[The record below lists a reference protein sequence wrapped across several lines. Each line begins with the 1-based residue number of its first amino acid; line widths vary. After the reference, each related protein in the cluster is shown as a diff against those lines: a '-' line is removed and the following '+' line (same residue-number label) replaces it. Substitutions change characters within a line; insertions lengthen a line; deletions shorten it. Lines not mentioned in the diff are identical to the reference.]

1 MSLAASLTAR
11 PGTRGKALAPGSG
24 PEAGQGMKVEG
35 DEKRASRAI
44 LASLTARALRFQEAE
59 KRAREDLH
67 TLCAAAMVVD
77 DSPPLASTAEKRLLP
92 PPPQSATRWI
102 AVPPSPVQYY
112 AQWRPQP
119 PEPPPP
125 PARWL

>member
-11 PGTRGKALAPGSG
+11 PGTRGKALAPGSE
-24 PEAGQGMKVEG
+24 PKAGQGMKVEG
-35 DEKRASRAI
+35 DEQRASRAI

-67 TLCAAAMVVD
+67 TLCAAAMVVGD
-77 DSPPLASTAEKRLLP
+77 PPPLASTAEKRLLP
-92 PPPQSATRWI
+92 PPPQSSTRRI
-102 AVPPSPVQYY
+102 ASPVQYY